1 MTSELTTASGQ
12 PLTPELEA
20 ALVAEAEAGFDPGR
34 LVPRRPRLSA
44 EQIDARVA
52 EWHQAPI
59 GSPAAQVDLHEYL
72 GMTWDQYQRWAATG
86 EIPTV

>member
-1 MTSELTTASGQ
+1 MIFMDHLRQG
-12 PLTPELEA
+12 
-20 ALVAEAEAGFDPGR
+20 LV
-34 LVPRRPRLSA
+34 SA
-44 EQIDARVA
+44 VEIDAWVA

-86 EIPTV
+86 EIPTF